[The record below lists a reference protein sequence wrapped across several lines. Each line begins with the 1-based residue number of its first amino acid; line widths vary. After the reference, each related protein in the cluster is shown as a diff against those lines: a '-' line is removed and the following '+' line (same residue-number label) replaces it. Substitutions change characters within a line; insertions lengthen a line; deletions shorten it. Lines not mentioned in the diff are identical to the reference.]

1 MKILLKILLIFFAT
15 NLIAQEEIIE
25 ALGFRHLQT
34 VYNNDTVD
42 ILIKSKEG
50 ESEIPKPL
58 FLFCQGS
65 LPSPLVKYS
74 DEMAYGVFPF
84 FTETLCEQ
92 YHLVIISKPFIPVV
106 SEVKLLEENYTYID
120 SLGNFPKEY
129 SERNYLDYYVYRNI
143 CVLKYLRKLSWVLND
158 KLVIAGHSEGSTIAA
173 KISLKYPKVTHLIY
187 SGGNPMG
194 RICSMVGQHRQ
205 SEQFSDTTS
214 TGEQEILYWQWVVK
228 NKTSLSETKGDT
240 GKATFDFSIPPIQY
254 LEKLKI
260 PVLVCYGTK
269 DLSAP
274 FIDYM
279 RIDFIRKERQNFYF
293 KAYIGTEHNYFPV
306 TQEGQIDY
314 SIYNWDDVANY
325 WTVWLNEK

>member
-1 MKILLKILLIFFAT
+1 MKILLKILFILFAT

-25 ALGFRHLQT
+25 GLGFRHMQT
-34 VYNNDTVD
+34 IYKNDTID

-50 ESEIPKPL
+50 EADIPKPI

-65 LPSPLVKYS
+65 LPQPLVKYS
-74 DEMAYGVFPF
+74 DEMAFGVFPF

-106 SEVKLLEENYTYID
+106 SEVKLLGENYNFID

-129 SERNYLDYYVYRNI
+129 SERNYLDYYVNRNI
-143 CVLKYLRKLSWVLND
+143 AVLKHLRKLPWVSKD

-173 KISLKYPKVTHLIY
+173 KICLKYRKATHLIY
-187 SGGNPMG
+187 SSGNPMG
-194 RICSMVGQHRQ
+194 RIMSMVAKSRQ
-205 SEQFSDTTS
+205 EEQFSDTTS
-214 TGEQEILYWQWVVK
+214 LGEEEILQWQWVVN
-228 NKTSLSETKGDT
+228 NKTSLSTTQGDT
-240 GKATFDFSIPPIQY
+240 GKATYDFSIPPIQY
-254 LEKLKI
+254 LKKLKI

-269 DLSAP
+269 DPAAP

-279 RIDFIRKERQNFYF
+279 RVDFIRKEYQNFYF

-306 TQEGQIDY
+306 SPEGKIDY
-314 SIYNWDDVANY
+314 SIYNWDEVANY
-325 WTVWLNEK
+325 WSKWLTEQ